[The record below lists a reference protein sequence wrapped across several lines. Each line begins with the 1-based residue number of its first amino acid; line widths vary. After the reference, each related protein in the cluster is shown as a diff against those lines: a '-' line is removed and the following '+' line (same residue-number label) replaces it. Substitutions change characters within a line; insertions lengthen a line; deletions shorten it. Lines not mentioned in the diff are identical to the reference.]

1 MRDLAH
7 DLATGRP
14 APPSPDTDAARLAQ
28 AQHGVQVLAMQAR
41 VAVEKLERAAG
52 YGEMRE
58 SAAFF
63 RRLATK
69 LDTACDVWQG
79 KPRDREV
86 RRHG

>member
-1 MRDLAH
+1 MRNLAH

-28 AQHGVQVLAMQAR
+28 ARQGNQVLAMQAR
-41 VAVEKLERAAG
+41 VAVERLEQATG
-52 YGEMRE
+52 YGEMRD
-58 SAAFF
+58 AASFF

-69 LDTACDVWQG
+69 LDDACDTWQG

-86 RRHG
+86 RR